1 MYTARHFNF
10 EEKDLNEI
18 EKLVREFG
26 FATLISVKDGL
37 PWATHLPLQLEK
49 NEAGDW
55 LLHGHVARANETWR
69 HFEAGKQVLAVFM
82 GPHSYISPSWYN
94 HKNVPTWNY
103 QAVHLYGTPRLLE
116 GDELQSMLTKLMAR
130 YENAHAEKPIS
141 FAEVP
146 DDIIQ
151 GDLKGLMGFAI
162 KVERIQAVSKL
173 SQNRDNE
180 SYFNITEHLKNLGA
194 YDSTR
199 IAEEMEKRRKI

>member
-1 MYTARHFNF
+1 MYTAKHFNF
-10 EEKDLNEI
+10 QENDINEI

-37 PWATHLPLQLEK
+37 PWATHLPLQLKK
-49 NEAGDW
+49 NENSDW
-55 LLHGHVARANETWR
+55 FLHGHVARANETWR
-69 HFEAGKQVLAVFM
+69 QFEAGKQVLAVFM

-103 QAVHLYGTPRLLE
+103 QAVHLYGTTRLIQ
-116 GDELQSMLTKLMAR
+116 GDELKAMLTGLMAH

-151 GDLKGLMGFAI
+151 GDLRALVGFEI
-162 KVERIQAVSKL
+162 KVERIDAVSKL

-180 SYFNITEHLKNLGA
+180 SYFNITEHLKKLDA
-194 YDSTR
+194 YEASR
-199 IAEEMEKRRKI
+199 IAEEMEKRRKV